1 MPGAA
6 ELQTN
11 EKNSSEKRWLFFPL
25 QEGMLLKDFVA
36 VLREKQLVIQ

>member
-1 MPGAA
+1 MPSAA

-25 QEGMLLKDFVA
+25 QEGVLLKDFVA
-36 VLREKQLVIQ
+36 ILREKQRAIQ